1 MMMCRTVAL
10 LMAAVGATR
19 YDCLRLYNNNSVFH
33 CNVSVRRSI
42 RIAGCEI
49 AFFSRSLS
57 LSWIL
62 DALSCRP
69 RFNADGIIMILLHD
83 TCGCHSFT
91 CMVSTNRWEV
101 TRTKTP

>member
-19 YDCLRLYNNNSVFH
+19 YDYLRLYNNSVFH

-57 LSWIL
+57 LLDLGCFIL
-62 DALSCRP
+62 PSPLQR
-69 RFNADGIIMILLHD
+69 RRNYND
-83 TCGCHSFT
+83 TRYLWMSLIYLYGQH
-91 CMVSTNRWEV
+91 
-101 TRTKTP
+101 